1 MHHCSKYLFLFFK
14 ITIIPI
20 LILLNSCG
28 IYKPVDARKV
38 PPEVDLRVQKNI
50 EEGRG
55 LGGKN
60 LFGGGSTNFEFA
72 TSNEL
77 WRATLEVLDF
87 LPLANVDYAGGII
100 ITDWYNEG
108 TSNEESIKITIR
120 FLSNEIRADA
130 VSVLI
135 YKKICKTANNCN
147 ISKIRSATLE
157 EEIKLSILRKATL
170 LEKNRLDKTSKAYR
184 KSRGVA
190 KTERYA
196 N

>member
-1 MHHCSKYLFLFFK
+1 MHLNKYLFSFFK
-14 ITIIPI
+14 LTIPA

-28 IYKPVDARKV
+28 IWDPGDARKI

-55 LGGKN
+55 LGGSKG
-60 LFGGGSTNFEFA
+60 LFGSSGTNFEFA

-87 LPLANVDYAGGII
+87 LPLANVDYAGGIV

-130 VSVLI
+130 VSVI
-135 YKKICKTANNCN
+135 IHKKVCPSIGNCN
-147 ISKIRSATLE
+147 ISKISSTTLE
-157 EEIKLSILRKATL
+157 EEIKFSILKKATL
-170 LEKNRLDKTSKAYR
+170 LEKNKLKKTR
-184 KSRGVA
+184 KNYKKKHGES
-190 KTERYA
+190 KTERSA